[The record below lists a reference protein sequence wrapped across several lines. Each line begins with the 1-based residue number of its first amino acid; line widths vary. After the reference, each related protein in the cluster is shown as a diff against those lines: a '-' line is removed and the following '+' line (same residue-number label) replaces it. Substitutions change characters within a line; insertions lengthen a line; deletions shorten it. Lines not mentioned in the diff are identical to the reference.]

1 MELKFIVITL
11 KDEDSQT
18 PSSSSG
24 LPASPSLHHLTGR
37 EVFNGS

>member
-18 PSSSSG
+18 PSSSG